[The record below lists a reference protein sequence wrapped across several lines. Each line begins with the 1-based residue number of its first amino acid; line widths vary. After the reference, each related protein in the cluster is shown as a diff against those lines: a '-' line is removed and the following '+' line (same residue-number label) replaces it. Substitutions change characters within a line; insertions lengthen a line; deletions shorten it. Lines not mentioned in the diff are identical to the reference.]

1 MYHTAHEAFPR
12 LPRLHGGGAAP
23 AAQCGTGFDLDL
35 PPYPVAAGWLQL
47 PALADLFG
55 LCRRG
60 DRAFRAV
67 GRRMDDPGAIAALPA
82 LGHFGYRQRAP
93 HKTARRA
100 MVSAV
105 AIRPVARRQ
114 RALTARCACA
124 GNSRATPALT

>member
-1 MYHTAHEAFPR
+1 MQPRANESFPCVSGR
-12 LPRLHGGGAAP
+12 HGGGAAP
-23 AAQCGTGFDLDL
+23 AAKWGTGIDLDL

-124 GNSRATPALT
+124 GNSRATAALI